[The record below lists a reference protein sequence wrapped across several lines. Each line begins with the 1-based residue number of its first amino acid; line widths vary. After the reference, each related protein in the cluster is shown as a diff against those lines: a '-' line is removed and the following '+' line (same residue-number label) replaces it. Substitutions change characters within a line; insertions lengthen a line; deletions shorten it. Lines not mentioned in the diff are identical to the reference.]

1 MSPLLFSLYMNQLS
15 FALNSLDIGCMIG
28 SSCMNNLIYAD
39 DICCLAPSLK
49 GLQKLVNKCCM
60 YADDHNI
67 TFNSSKTKAMWFKT
81 NFLNLNFVPR
91 ISMYNATVEFVP
103 KVKYLGI
110 ILNSNRKDDDDIGI
124 QLRSTYGI
132 ANMLRNK
139 FSFCS
144 NTVKNCLFRTFCSAM
159 YGLNLWC
166 LYFKSCMNRIRVAYN
181 NAYRILFNLPRQI
194 STSTVMVRNN
204 ISTFEAIRRKSVAM
218 FVTRCH
224 QSGNKY
230 IVALVR
236 CDYFVRSQF
245 YSTFTGLHL

>member
-1 MSPLLFSLYMNQLS
+1 
-15 FALNSLDIGCMIG
+15 
-28 SSCMNNLIYAD
+28 
-39 DICCLAPSLK
+39 
-49 GLQKLVNKCCM
+49 M

-81 NFLNLNFVPR
+81 NFLNLNFVPG

-103 KVKYLGI
+103 KEKYLGI
-110 ILNSNRKDDDDIGI
+110 ILNSNRKDDDDIGR

-132 ANMLRNK
+132 ANMLRRK
-139 FSFCS
+139 FRFCS
-144 NTVKNCLFRTFCSAM
+144 NTVKNCLFRTFCFAM

-166 LYFKSCMNRIRVAYN
+166 LYLKSCMDRTRVAYN

-194 STSTVMVRNN
+194 SITTVMVRNN
-204 ISTFEAIRRKSVAM
+204 ISTFEAIRKKSVAI
-218 FVTRCH
+218 FVTRCYH
-224 QSGNKY
+224 SSNKY

-236 CDYFVRSQF
+236 CDDFVRCQF